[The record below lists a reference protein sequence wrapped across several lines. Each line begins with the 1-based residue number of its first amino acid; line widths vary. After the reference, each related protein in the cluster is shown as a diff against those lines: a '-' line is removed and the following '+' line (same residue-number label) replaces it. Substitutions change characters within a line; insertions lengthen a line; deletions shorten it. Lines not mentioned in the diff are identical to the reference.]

1 MSAEEKKPVNPFYV
15 ALVILGTL
23 FAVTACAYGVMMLVA
38 IREGDIP
45 TTATAPVLSEQHPM
59 MLFMDQH
66 GFRLVLWE
74 LGLLAL
80 ATVLAI
86 TTDTIRERRAAA
98 REPDNS
104 TEEGKP

>member
-15 ALVILGTL
+15 ALVVLGAL
-23 FAVTACAYGVMMLVA
+23 FAITACAYGVMMLVT

-45 TTATAPVLSEQHPM
+45 TTAATPLSEQHPM
-59 MLFMDQH
+59 MLFMDRH
-66 GFRLVLWE
+66 GFRLLLWE

-80 ATVLAI
+80 ATMLVI

-98 REPDNS
+98 KQTDDS
-104 TEEGKP
+104 TTDGKP

>member
-15 ALVILGTL
+15 ALIILGTL
-23 FAVTACAYGVMMLVA
+23 FAITACAYGVMMLVT

-45 TTATAPVLSEQHPM
+45 TTAATPLSEQHPM
-59 MLFMDQH
+59 MLFMDRH
-66 GFRLVLWE
+66 GFHLLLWE

-80 ATVLAI
+80 AIMLAM

-98 REPDNS
+98 RETGDS
-104 TEEGKP
+104 TTDGKP

>member
-23 FAVTACAYGVMMLVA
+23 FAITACAYGVMMLVT
-38 IREGDIP
+38 IREGDVP
-45 TTATAPVLSEQHPM
+45 MTATTPLSEQHPM
-59 MLFMDQH
+59 MLFMDRH
-66 GFRLVLWE
+66 GFRLLLWE

-80 ATVLAI
+80 AIMLAM

-98 REPDNS
+98 RETGDS
-104 TEEGKP
+104 TTDGKP